1 MVGSILA
8 SGAVG
13 TLSKNIKFTFLMYK
27 ASVFTLLRLFHR
39 RTEYSVLPLA
49 HSVLPM
55 ALSVLPIALSSAA
68 LELILIG

>member
-1 MVGSILA
+1 
-8 SGAVG
+8 
-13 TLSKNIKFTFLMYK
+13 MYK

-49 HSVLPM
+49 YSVLPM
-55 ALSVLPIALSSAA
+55 AHSVLPLALSSAA